1 MLLAVRLHHLLENQ
15 LILTNRILHL
25 VRRQQCEFSFVKS
38 CLKLKV
44 KVAQSCPTLWGP
56 MYYTVHGVLQARI
69 LEWVAFPF
77 SRGSSQP
84 RDWTQV
90 SCIMGRFF
98 LRENP
103 GLPHCRQTLYQLS
116 HKGSPR
122 ILEWVASPFSSRS
135 SRPRNQTRVSCIAGR
150 FFTKWAI
157 RESWYFKLT
166 LDYSQFNY
174 SVLFTQDFA
183 LHPLLLAFWS
193 TNFSSVDPQGQERE
207 GERRWEKKELIWSVE
222 QVDKKLWALSFL
234 TL

>member
-1 MLLAVRLHHLLENQ
+1 MWILLCKKLFEVESESRSVMSNSLGAHVLYSPWCSPGQNTGVGSFSLLQ
-15 LILTNRILHL
+15 RI
-25 VRRQQCEFSFVKS
+25 F
-38 CLKLKV
+38 
-44 KVAQSCPTLWGP
+44 PTQGL
-56 MYYTVHGVLQARI
+56 
-69 LEWVAFPF
+69 
-77 SRGSSQP
+77 
-84 RDWTQV
+84 
-90 SCIMGRFF
+90 
-98 LRENP
+98 NP
-103 GLPHCRQTLYQLS
+103 GLLHYGQILPAGKPRSPTLQADSLPAEPQG
-116 HKGSPR
+116 KPK

-157 RESWYFKLT
+157 RESWYLKLT

>member
-15 LILTNRILHL
+15 LILTNWILHL

-38 CLKLKV
+38 YFKLKV
-44 KVAQSCPTLWGP
+44 KVAQSRPTLWGP

-69 LEWVAFPF
+69 LEWVAFPS
-77 SRGSSQP
+77 SRGSPQP

-90 SCIMGRFF
+90 SCIVGRFF
-98 LRENP
+98 LQENP
-103 GLPHCRQTLYQLS
+103 GLPHCRS

-122 ILEWVASPFSSRS
+122 ILEWVAYPFSSRS
-135 SRPRNQTRVSCIAGR
+135 SGPRNQTRVSSIAGR

-183 LHPLLLAFWS
+183 FIPYSLPFGQLISHQS
-193 TNFSSVDPQGQERE
+193 THKVKRE
-207 GERRWEKKELIWSVE
+207 KVREEGTYMVS
-222 QVDKKLWALSFL
+222 WASQ
-234 TL
+234 